1 MARLVAER
9 WVPPSFDPPVP
20 EPEPEIIWPTV
31 EEIEAIREAARR
43 EGFETGRK
51 EGHAKGL
58 AEGFTQGFDQGLAE
72 GRDQAYA
79 DHTAHIGDLT
89 RTLQIYIDELSALPG
104 TILEPVADL
113 AWSIAQR
120 LTLSE
125 HIDRSPFL
133 HAVEEA
139 LMRLPA
145 PGENL
150 LLRVPPDQRGIWD
163 EFLARSSLPFRVD
176 LLADADQDAG
186 AYLEVAGTKIDVGPQ
201 ARRALVQMA
210 MGLLPRDPPLPNPA
224 DPAYSAKSADSAYP
238 APDSAEPA
246 EPAEPMGSAGPLRM
260 AGRVSARA
268 GRPA

>member
-1 MARLVAER
+1 MARIVAER
-9 WVPPSFDPPVP
+9 WIPPSFDPPVT

-43 EGFETGRK
+43 EGYETGRR
-51 EGHAKGL
+51 EGHAKGR
-58 AEGFTQGFDQGLAE
+58 AEGFTQGFDQGLSE
-72 GRDQAYA
+72 GRDQAYGE
-79 DHTAHIGDLT
+79 HTAQISDLSS
-89 RTLQIYIDELSALPG
+89 TLQMFINELSELPG

-113 AWSIAQR
+113 AWSIAER

-150 LLRVPPDQRGIWD
+150 LLRVPPEQRTVWD
-163 EFLARSSLPFRVD
+163 EFITRANLPFRID
-176 LLADADQDAG
+176 LLADSDQDAG

-201 ARRALVQMA
+201 ARKALVMMA
-210 MGLLPRDPPLPNPA
+210 MGLLPPNPCK
-224 DPAYSAKSADSAYP
+224 P
-238 APDSAEPA
+238 
-246 EPAEPMGSAGPLRM
+246 
-260 AGRVSARA
+260 
-268 GRPA
+268 